1 MNRRTHIKTL
11 LLAGAALVGASGSS
25 PAETPAELAQ
35 KLLAAAPSL
44 GEQSLGKADAP
55 VVLVEYASATCP
67 HCAEFHEKVLPQLK
81 ADYIETGK
89 VRFIFR
95 EYPLD
100 KLAMG
105 AFMLAR
111 CVPADKYFPT
121 IDMMFRRQQT
131 WRTSSNP
138 ADELFR
144 ITQLSGMDKAGF
156 EACLKRR
163 DIVDGIAE
171 TAKKARE
178 EFGVKGTP
186 AIFINGKLVD
196 GHKEFAELKII
207 IDAALAQQ

>member
-1 MNRRTHIKTL
+1 MNRRMHIKTL
-11 LLAGAALVGASGSS
+11 LLAGAALIAAFEPSL
-25 PAETPAELAQ
+25 AETPVEMAP

-81 ADYIETGK
+81 ADYVETGK

-95 EYPLD
+95 EFPLD

-111 CVPADKYFPT
+111 CVPGDKYFPT

-138 ADELFR
+138 GNELFR
-144 ITQLSGMDKAGF
+144 IMQLSGMDKAGF
-156 EACLKRR
+156 EACLKRQ
-163 DIVDGIAE
+163 DIVKDIAE
-171 TAKKARE
+171 TARKGRE

-186 AIFINGKLVD
+186 AIFLNGKLLD
-196 GHKEFAELKII
+196 GHMEFADLKIL